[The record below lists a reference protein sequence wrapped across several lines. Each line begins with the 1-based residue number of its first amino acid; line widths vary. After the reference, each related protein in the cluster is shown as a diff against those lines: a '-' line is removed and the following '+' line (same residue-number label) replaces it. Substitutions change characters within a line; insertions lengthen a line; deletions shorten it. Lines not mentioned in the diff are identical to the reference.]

1 MLGHLSALMRPLVAA
16 LRSGD
21 DLVTHALRIL
31 EHWVDSL
38 NPEFLEPPMATVA
51 PQLMLALWALLKPT
65 SGAVGHKAHPHH
77 PAENG
82 VSEHKGISM
91 HIRESCPS
99 GSRLYLQRLKPSV
112 IMYQPGVGPAIYRET
127 GRFVSLVWAGVRGS

>member
-1 MLGHLSALMRPLVAA
+1 VHRLQDMLGHLSSLMRPLVAA

-65 SGAVGHKAHPHH
+65 SGAVGHKARPHH
-77 PAENG
+77 PAEIWS
-82 VSEHKGISM
+82 VSTQGNFHV
-91 HIRESCPS
+91 H
-99 GSRLYLQRLKPSV
+99 L
-112 IMYQPGVGPAIYRET
+112 
-127 GRFVSLVWAGVRGS
+127 